1 MRITKEQISEMKKLS
16 KSGKK
21 YSEIAKQMN
30 ISPVVVAYHLDGK
43 YKIKLIERARKYRDK
58 MSDEEKKR
66 IYESQKEY
74 RKQYFK
80 DRYHSDEEFRE
91 KHKARCR
98 KNIYIPIEL
107 KGGKK

>member
-1 MRITKEQISEMKKLS
+1 MRITKEQVIEMKKLS
-16 KSGKK
+16 KNGKK
-21 YSEIAKQMN
+21 YIEISKHMN
-30 ISPVVVAYHLDGK
+30 ISPVVVAYHLEEK
-43 YKIKLIERARKYRDK
+43 YKIKLLERARKYRDK
-58 MSDEEKKR
+58 MSDNEKKR
-66 IYESQKEY
+66 IYESQKDY

-98 KNIYIPIEL
+98 KNKQIPIEL